1 MKWFKRSLDQQI
13 RYFYLPV
20 IVGMLLGL
28 TLVSGLP
35 PMRQAALVLVL
46 LLGGLLHWDLR
57 DGGLLSRWMYGR
69 GSSYNLRN
77 YVTVGVAF
85 FLVTA
90 LLTAADAFD
99 SPLVMLYYVPIV
111 LGAMRGGH
119 TMSLRFSAIL
129 TVGMFSYYQV
139 LDRVYGRPFDDAN
152 LYLAMFFSLSVASG
166 FIADRLRRA
175 AVDLSAL
182 YETGRALNSTLNVAE
197 IYPLVLNIVALDLTP
212 DVSALFMVDSQD
224 NLRIQAHQ
232 GLDEKLVKDMVIE
245 SERSVLREVADS
257 QTPISLSSVSRKW
270 RLAFA
275 PQINSLMAVPL
286 HVGDKLLG
294 VLMVGRGVSH
304 AYGYENLRF
313 LEALAGQAAISIQN
327 AWMYRQT
334 KEWASRDALTG
345 IYNYRYF
352 SERLDHEWTR
362 AVRYEKPLSLIMI
375 DLDHFK
381 SVNDRYGHLVGDE
394 VLREIADL
402 LNNHTRE
409 TDIVARYGGEEFA
422 VILPETHF
430 QDAYIVGEKLRYEVE
445 RAVFTGG
452 GGEHK
457 IDLTL
462 SLGVANY
469 PSSAANKSDLIYQAD
484 QALYQAKTTR
494 NMVSGPAGELADD
507 IVKATNIVKAT
518 DIVT

>member
-13 RYFYLPV
+13 RYFYLPI
-20 IVGMLLGL
+20 IVGTLLGM

-35 PMRQAALVLVL
+35 LMRQAALMSVLV
-46 LLGGLLHWDLR
+46 LGGLLHWDLR
-57 DGGLLSRWMYGR
+57 DGGLLSRLMYTR

-77 YVTVGVAF
+77 YLTVGAAF
-85 FLVTA
+85 LLVT
-90 LLTAADAFD
+90 LLLAAADAFD
-99 SPLVMLYYVPIV
+99 SPLVMLYYIPIV

-119 TMSLRFSAIL
+119 TMSLLFSGAL
-129 TVGMFSYYQV
+129 TAGMFTYYQV
-139 LDRVYGRPFDDAN
+139 LDRLYDRPFDDAN
-152 LYLAMFFSLSVASG
+152 LYLVMLFALSLASG
-166 FIADRLRRA
+166 FIANRLRRA

-212 DVSALFMVDSQD
+212 DISALFMMDSQN

-245 SERSVLREVADS
+245 SERSVLRQVADS
-257 QTPISLSSVSRKW
+257 KTPISLSSVPRKW
-270 RLAFA
+270 QLAFA
-275 PQINSLMAVPL
+275 PNINSLMVVPL
-286 HVGDKLLG
+286 RVGDKLLG
-294 VLMVGRGVSH
+294 VLMVGRRHEH

-327 AWMYRQT
+327 AWLYRQT

-362 AVRYEKPLSLIMI
+362 AIRYEKPLSLIMI
-375 DLDHFK
+375 DLDFFK
-381 SVNDRYGHLVGDE
+381 SVNDNFGHLVGDE

-402 LNNHTRE
+402 LQSQTRE
-409 TDIVARYGGEEFA
+409 TDIVARYGGEEF
-422 VILPETHF
+422 VIILPETHF
-430 QDAYIVGEKLRYEVE
+430 QDAYVVSEKLRDEVE
-445 RAVFTGG
+445 KAVFTGG
-452 GGEHK
+452 GTEHK
-457 IDLTL
+457 INLTL

-469 PSSAANKSDLIYQAD
+469 PSSAASKSDLIYQAD
-484 QALYQAKTTR
+484 QALYEAKSKR
-494 NMVSGPAGELADD
+494 NAVAAPAGELVDAAVTTAD
-507 IVKATNIVKAT
+507 IPS
-518 DIVT
+518 